1 MPWSESLPQ
10 FSLAGTLLTVLLLFF
25 AGFGEPLLGR
35 RAFAWLSRR
44 RDGDERALGLLYAVT
59 MAIHVL
65 WGLMVLVVLLLSPAL
80 NLVDLGMRTPD
91 AFGPIVGAAI
101 GGTIALAAFW
111 VLVNG
116 LPTKGRLPLMARR
129 SERGPRQD
137 GDRTE
142 NEPEDGS
149 GGRRRG
155 SRGGRGSG
163 HRGRRGAATPVTL
176 PEPGHRQ
183 YLLLPRTR
191 RERWLAAGMA
201 VTGGVFAELLYRG
214 LFITLVASMGV
225 PLWGAAALSI
235 LLFAVAHAY
244 QGWWGLLSAGFSG
257 TLFTVLYLGTGSLVV
272 PVLVH
277 VALNLRS
284 VVFPPA
290 ADRAA
295 AEEAYY
301 SDDYGDEYEDEYGD
315 EYDEDYGR
323 TGEFDAVENAEE
335 AVPGTS
341 GTEEAHAPQGAAED
355 QGYPVNQ
362 DQYAPQVP
370 PAPQGPPTLQPPLG
384 YQGAPQNP
392 DPYTLQGPPGYQA
405 SPGAHAPSGPQEP
418 YVSQGS
424 TEHQWPPA
432 PQGPPAPQPPP
443 GYQGAP
449 RNQDPYAPHGL
460 PGSWG
465 TPRPQG
471 PHTPQGPPAN
481 QSHQGPFPPGP
492 AQYGP
497 QGRPYPGGAHSGSQR
512 PPAPQVPGRDPGE
525 FPSGPGADP
534 LSGPYPGHG
543 GDQSGRRL
551 YPDEWIDR
559 YHGPEDDTPGP
570 DSPYRD

>member
-25 AGFGEPLLGR
+25 AAVGEPLLGR

-59 MAIHVL
+59 TAIHVL
-65 WGLMVLVVLLLSPAL
+65 WGLLVLAVLLLSPAL
-80 NLVDLGMRTPD
+80 NLVDLGLRTPD
-91 AFGPIVGAAI
+91 AFGPLVGAAV
-101 GGTIALAAFW
+101 GGIVALAVFW

-116 LPTKGRLPLMARR
+116 LPTKERLPILARLP
-129 SERGPRQD
+129 ERGSAKD
-137 GDRTE
+137 GDGA
-142 NEPEDGS
+142 EDEAEGGS

-163 HRGRRGAATPVTL
+163 HRGRRSAAKPMIL

-201 VTGGVFAELLYRG
+201 VTAGVFGELLYRG

-225 PLWGAAALSI
+225 PLWGAAVLSI

-290 ADRAA
+290 ADLAA

-301 SDDYGDEYEDEYGD
+301 SADHYDDEYEGEYED
-315 EYDEDYGR
+315 DYGR
-323 TGEFDAVENAEE
+323 TGEFDAVEPVGAVEGVSEEPPAPPNAQGPP
-335 AVPGTS
+335 PGY
-341 GTEEAHAPQGAAED
+341 GPQGPP
-355 QGYPVNQ
+355 QGPPPGRF
-362 DQYAPQVP
+362 PQGPPPGYGPQGPPSPQGPPPGRFPQGPPPPPQGPPPGYGPPGPGPRPGPPPGPPQGFGPQGPVP
-370 PAPQGPPTLQPPLG
+370 PAPAHPP
-384 YQGAPQNP
+384 AH
-392 DPYTLQGPPGYQA
+392 DPGDFL
-405 SPGAHAPSGPQEP
+405 SGP
-418 YVSQGS
+418 G
-424 TEHQWPPA
+424 H
-432 PQGPPAPQPPP
+432 
-443 GYQGAP
+443 
-449 RNQDPYAPHGL
+449 
-460 PGSWG
+460 
-465 TPRPQG
+465 
-471 PHTPQGPPAN
+471 
-481 QSHQGPFPPGP
+481 
-492 AQYGP
+492 
-497 QGRPYPGGAHSGSQR
+497 
-512 PPAPQVPGRDPGE
+512 
-525 FPSGPGADP
+525 GADP
-534 LSGPYPGHG
+534 LSAPYPDPSGDKAGH
-543 GDQSGRRL
+543 RL

-559 YHGPEDDTPGP
+559 HHGPEGDTPGP